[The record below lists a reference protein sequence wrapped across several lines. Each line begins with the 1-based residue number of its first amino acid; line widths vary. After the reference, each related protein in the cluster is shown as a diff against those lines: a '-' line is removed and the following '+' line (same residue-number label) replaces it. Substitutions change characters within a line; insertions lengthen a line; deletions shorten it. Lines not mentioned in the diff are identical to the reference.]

1 MNLHQFRFV
10 QEAVRRNLNLTE
22 AAKALHTSQPGV
34 SKAIIELE
42 EELGI
47 EIFARHG
54 KRLKR
59 VTEPGQHVLRSIEL
73 ILREVGNLKRIGEQY
88 SAEDSGTLSIA
99 TTHTQARYVLPE
111 KVAALRA
118 AYPKVN
124 ISLHQGSPDQ
134 VARMLID
141 EVAEIGIATESLA
154 AYSELVTL
162 PCYEWQ
168 HMLVLPVDHLLARK
182 ERITLE
188 DVAQEPLI
196 TYHPSFTGRTK
207 IDQAFATRKLE
218 PRIAL
223 EAIDSDVIKTYVRL
237 GLGVGIAA
245 EMAVRDVLEDCEKNG
260 GKGGLVA
267 RPAGNLFGQNVARVA
282 FKRSAYLRNFVYT
295 FAELLSDRLDRKLIA
310 RAMDGHIEDYEF

>member
-59 VTEPGQHVLRSIEL
+59 ITEPGQHVLKSIEL

-111 KVAALRA
+111 PVARLRE

-124 ISLHQGSPDQ
+124 VSLHQGSPEQ

-154 AYSELVTL
+154 TYAELVTL

-168 HMLVLPVDHLLARK
+168 HVLVLPMGHPLGQKEHL
-182 ERITLE
+182 TLE
-188 DVAQEPLI
+188 DIAQEPLI
-196 TYHPSFTGRTK
+196 TYHPAYTGRTR
-207 IDQAFATRKLE
+207 IDQAFATRKLA

-245 EMAVRDVLEDCEKNG
+245 EMAVRDV
-260 GKGGLVA
+260 VA
-267 RPAGNLFGQNVARVA
+267 DGAKSDLMVRPAGHLFGQNVTRVA
-282 FKRSAYLRNFVYT
+282 FKRGAYLRNFVYK
-295 FAELLSDRLDRKLIA
+295 FAELLSPRLGRDLVA
-310 RAMDGHIEDYEF
+310 RAMTGHVNDYEL

>member
-22 AAKALHTSQPGV
+22 AAKSLHTSQPGV

-59 VTEPGQHVLRSIEL
+59 ITEPGQHVLKSIEL
-73 ILREVGNLKRIGEQY
+73 IMREVGNLKRIGEQY

-111 KVAALRA
+111 PVAHLRQ

-124 ISLHQGSPDQ
+124 VSLHQGSPEQ

-141 EVAEIGIATESLA
+141 EVAEVGIATESLTS
-154 AYSELVTL
+154 YPELVTL

-168 HMLVLPVDHLLARK
+168 HVLVLPVGHPLSMKDKL
-182 ERITLE
+182 TLE
-188 DVAQEPLI
+188 DIALEPLI
-196 TYHPSFTGRTK
+196 TYHPSYTGRTK
-207 IDQAFATRKLE
+207 IDHAFAIRKLT

-245 EMAVRDVLEDCEKNG
+245 EMSVRDVLLEG
-260 GKGGLVA
+260 ASSGLVV
-267 RPAGNLFGQNVARVA
+267 RPAGTLFGQNVTRVA
-282 FKRSAYLRNFVYT
+282 FKRGAYLRNFVYK
-295 FAELLSDRLDRKLIA
+295 FAELLSDRLSRDLVA
-310 RAMDGHIEDYEF
+310 RAMSGHTDDYEL